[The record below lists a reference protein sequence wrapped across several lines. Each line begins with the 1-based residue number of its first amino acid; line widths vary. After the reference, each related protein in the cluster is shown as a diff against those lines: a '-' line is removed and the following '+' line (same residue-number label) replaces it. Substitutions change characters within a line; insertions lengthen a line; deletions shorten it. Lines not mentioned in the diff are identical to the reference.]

1 MARALTMKTG
11 LVACLLAGLA
21 TAYAAPAAAADPGI
35 TGIRPERHGELLVCR
50 LVTTGLPGP
59 KILST
64 LRSGLES
71 AVEIHLQLSG
81 ARDRVAESR
90 SYELRLSFDL
100 WEEVY
105 TVYTGPDEAR
115 FASLEGLQGYL
126 AELPPLALA
135 RVADLDSAERY
146 VVTAGLKLHPL
157 APTARGKM
165 QKMVSGEDPAGRA
178 SGDPGQEVSIS
189 LGRLIRF
196 FYRDGSGARDL
207 VGTFQSTPF
216 TTREL
221 ADVPH

>member
-1 MARALTMKTG
+1 MARAVAQKIG
-11 LVACLLAGLA
+11 LVCCLLAMHM
-21 TAYAAPAAAADPGI
+21 AAHSAHAKNDPAV
-35 TGIRPERHGELLVCR
+35 TGIRSERSGELLVCR
-50 LVTTGLPGP
+50 LATTGLPGP

-81 ARDRVAESR
+81 IESRLDESR
-90 SYELRLSFDL
+90 SYEFRLSFDL

-105 TVYTGPDEAR
+105 TVYAGSEAVR
-115 FASLEGLQGYL
+115 IADLEGLNGYL
-126 AELPPLALA
+126 ADLPPLAVA
-135 RVADLDSAERY
+135 RVADLKSNEKY

-165 QKMVSGEDPAGRA
+165 QEMVSGEDPASRA
-178 SGDPGQEVSIS
+178 SGDSGQEVSIS

-196 FYRDGSGARDL
+196 FYRGGSAGRDL
-207 VGTFQSTPF
+207 VGTFRSTPF

-221 ADVPH
+221 DDASH